1 MAFHKSFF
9 VTGYSNQVIMPKD
22 KTDSI
27 TISVQESIESMV
39 VTRFSAFE
47 SKLNSLGCL
56 THYIRDLV
64 KVVESLSHINKFEEQ
79 IVNQRVEEAVGST

>member
-27 TISVQESIESMV
+27 SISVQESIESMV

-47 SKLNSLGCL
+47 SKLNSLADSM
-56 THYIRDLV
+56 TRMSD
-64 KVVESLSHINKFEEQ
+64 SLHKRS
-79 IVNQRVEEAVGST
+79 S

>member
-9 VTGYSNQVIMPKD
+9 VTCYSNQVIMPKD

-27 TISVQESIESMV
+27 SISVQESIESMV

-47 SKLNSLGCL
+47 SKLNSLA
-56 THYIRDLV
+56 D
-64 KVVESLSHINKFEEQ
+64 
-79 IVNQRVEEAVGST
+79 